1 MTLHKYLDDLPK
13 RTKLERKD
21 ENLKLQP
28 ILEQFI
34 AMQTKIAKV
43 TFDKGDYLNPR
54 KGYQSLHK
62 ACTNSCQPIK
72 PVYRNDEVFLV
83 RTDM

>member
-1 MTLHKYLDDLPK
+1 MVLHKYLDDLPK
-13 RTKLERKD
+13 SERRN

-28 ILEQFI
+28 VLEQFI

-43 TFDKGDYLNPR
+43 IFDTDEYSDIRN
-54 KGYQSLHK
+54 GYRCLHK
-62 ACTNSCQPIK
+62 ACRTSCQPIK
-72 PVYRNDEVFLV
+72 AVWRNGEVFLV